1 MRGKALSPEQNEHLR
16 VLMKKLLQRFTQ
28 QQLADVLEL
37 TQASIS
43 GFLSGR
49 VGTSM
54 NVAKHVAELTGR
66 SLDDVLALRDP
77 GEPDRYP
84 KRAVAVRFARDA
96 GEDEYLPEA
105 IDFVEAMERVGGD
118 LPIKKWLEMIDF
130 WDGQLRLG
138 HLLPLGPQGRRR

>member
-16 VLMKKLLQRFTQ
+16 VLVKQLLERFTQ
-28 QQLADVLEL
+28 QELADLVGL

-54 NVAKHVAELTGR
+54 NMAKRVAELMGR
-66 SLDDVLALRDP
+66 TLDDVLALRDP

-84 KRAVAVRFARDA
+84 KRAVAARFARA
-96 GEDEYLPEA
+96 VGAEEYLPEA

-118 LPIKKWLEMIDF
+118 LTVKKWLEMIDF